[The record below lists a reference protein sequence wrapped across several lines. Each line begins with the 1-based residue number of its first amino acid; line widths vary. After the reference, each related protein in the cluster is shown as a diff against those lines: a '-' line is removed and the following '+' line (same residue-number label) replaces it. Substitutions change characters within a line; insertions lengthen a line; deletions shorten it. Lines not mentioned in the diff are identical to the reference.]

1 MRRHRR
7 AGPRSRIPQSPQPPH
22 ERDPSA
28 MPLTAP
34 IPAPTK
40 SRKLTAGQVAE
51 LFGVRV
57 ETVRRWADAGRL
69 PCTRTLGGDRRF
81 DAAVVQQ
88 LLRDAAA

>member
-7 AGPRSRIPQSPQPPH
+7 RPTLSHPTIPTTPTQRETS
-22 ERDPSA
+22 ST
-28 MPLTAP
+28 MTMTAP